1 MQELIERLVRRA
13 EHPADSIREEKMR
26 TGKDEV
32 GCFLG
37 FCPEELVD
45 AAGFLPVGIWG
56 RDVEL
61 THARTYYPAFFCAP
75 IQQMLELAMEGEY
88 TDLLKAVVMP
98 VYCDALRS
106 AGQNFK
112 AAVPDI
118 AMIPVVYPANRTKPS
133 GQQFLASEYEAA
145 REKLE
150 AISGKTIPDQALEES
165 FLVYDRFRA
174 VMREFVRQAKT
185 HPATITPYIRHML
198 IKASF
203 YSDKRT
209 YAEEMARLV
218 EKLRWLPEEAWDGK
232 RVILTGVYL
241 DNEEILKEMERQRL
255 AVVSDYLIQESL
267 QFQVDLPKEGK
278 PLYRL
283 AGRFG
288 ALSYASV
295 AADPMKSRIDRL
307 VWEAQEENAAVMV
320 CIPSFC
326 DPEEYDD
333 PLIRRK
339 LEEKGIPHLC
349 LELNTTASV
358 SQAATMLQTFAEI

>member
-1 MQELIERLVRRA
+1 MQELIERLVGRA
-13 EHPADSIREEKMR
+13 KHPADSVREEMKR
-26 TGKDEV
+26 TGKSAV

-75 IQQMLELAMEGEY
+75 IQQMLQLAIEGEY
-88 TDLLKAVVMP
+88 RGILKAVVMP

-112 AAVPDI
+112 TAVPDI

-133 GQQFLASEYEAA
+133 GLQFLTAEYEAV
-145 REKLE
+145 RERLE
-150 AISGKTIPDQALEES
+150 AISGKTITDQALEES
-165 FLVYDRFRA
+165 FLVYDRFRS
-174 VMREFVRQAKT
+174 VMREFVQQAKL
-185 HPATITPYIRHML
+185 HPLTITPYLRHML

-203 YSDKRT
+203 YSDKRAYT
-209 YAEEMARLV
+209 EEMACLV
-218 EKLRWLPEEAWDGK
+218 EKLKQMPKEPWDGK
-232 RVILTGVYL
+232 RLILTGIYL
-241 DNEEILKEMERQRL
+241 DNEEILREMERQRL
-255 AVVSDYLIQESL
+255 MVVSDYLVQESL
-267 QFQVDLPKEGK
+267 QFQIDLPKEGK

-288 ALSYASV
+288 ALKYCSV
-295 AADPMKSRIDRL
+295 AADPMKKRIDCL
-307 VWEAQEENAAVMV
+307 AEEAKKENAAVMV

-333 PLIRRK
+333 PLIRKK
-339 LEEKGIPHLC
+339 LESEGIPHLC
-349 LELNTTASV
+349 LELNTNASV
-358 SQAATMLQTFAEI
+358 SQAATVLQTFAEI

>member
-1 MQELIERLVRRA
+1 MQEMIERLIRRA
-13 EHPADSIREEKMR
+13 EHPAASVREEMER
-26 TGKDEV
+26 TGKDAV

-75 IQQMLELAMEGEY
+75 VQQMLELAVEGEY
-88 TDLLKAVVMP
+88 RGTLKAVVMP

-133 GQQFLASEYEAA
+133 GIRFLASEYAA
-145 REKLE
+145 VRDRLE
-150 AISGKTIPDQALEES
+150 ALSGKTVSDEALEES

-174 VMREFVRQAKT
+174 VMREFTDQARL
-185 HPATITPYIRHML
+185 HPATITPYRRHML
-198 IKASF
+198 IKASL
-203 YSDKRT
+203 YCDKRAYT
-209 YAEEMARLV
+209 EEMARLV
-218 EKLRWLPEEAWDGK
+218 EELKRLPEEPWDGK

-241 DNEEILKEMERQRL
+241 DNREILREMERQHL

-267 QFQVDLPKEGK
+267 QFQADLPEEGD

-288 ALSYASV
+288 EVKYCSV
-295 AADPMKSRIDRL
+295 AADPMKERVDRL
-307 VWEAQEENAAVMV
+307 AREAMEEGAVVMV

-326 DPEEYDD
+326 DPEEYDY
-333 PLIRRK
+333 PLIRK
-339 LEEKGIPHLC
+339 MLDQKGIPHLC
-349 LELNTTASV
+349 LELNTSASV
-358 SQAATMLQTFAEI
+358 SQAATVLQTFAEI